1 MYWITIEQI
10 QCFQSVASEGSFT
23 KASEKL
29 FKAKSAVMYSV
40 KNLEEQLGFEL
51 FDRSHYRPQITP
63 KGESFLVK
71 SHKILE
77 NMQEL
82 HEETRLIASDVEMRL
97 RISASGIFNSSLLY
111 PVLKKAM
118 KKFPSTEILFEKE
131 ILSGEKMLGRD
142 MVDLAIFENLN
153 NKRDYDYKKISEVE
167 LRLVIAKEHEFF
179 KLPKKR
185 QIKEGLYKY
194 PQIIQRSTIRDDD
207 FQVGV
212 HHESLKWKVTDT
224 PSKREII
231 VNGLGWGRLPCH
243 VIDEDLRQGRL
254 VHLDKLEDD
263 DKVEIYL
270 CKQKNKRMGKVA
282 TFIWESF

>member
-10 QCFQSVASEGSFT
+10 QCFQAVASEGSFT
-23 KASEKL
+23 KASESL
-29 FKAKSAVMYSV
+29 HKAKSAVMYSV

-51 FDRSHYRPQITP
+51 FDRSQYRPEITQ
-63 KGESFLVK
+63 KGKAFLLR
-71 SHKILE
+71 SQRIIE
-77 NMQEL
+77 DMQQL
-82 HEETRLIASDVEMRL
+82 HEDTKLIASDIEVRL

-111 PVLKKAM
+111 PVLKKTM

-131 ILSGEKMLGRD
+131 ILSGEKMLSRD
-142 MVDLAIFENLN
+142 LVDLAIFENLK
-153 NKRDYDYKKISEVE
+153 NKRDFEYKKISEVQ
-167 LRLVIAKEHEFF
+167 LRLVIAKGHEFF
-179 KLPKKR
+179 DLPKKEQVR
-185 QIKEGLYKY
+185 ESLYQY

-212 HHESLKWKVTDT
+212 HKESLKWKVTDT

-243 VIDEDLRQGRL
+243 VIEKDLKQGRL
-254 VHLDKLEDD
+254 VHLSKFKDD
-263 DKVEIYL
+263 DTVDIYL
-270 CKQKNKRMGKVA
+270 CKPKNKSMGKVA

>member
-10 QCFQSVASEGSFT
+10 QCFQAVVETGSFT

-51 FDRSHYRPQITP
+51 FDRSQYRPQITP
-63 KGESFLVK
+63 KGESFLMK
-71 SHKILE
+71 SQKILDD
-77 NMQEL
+77 MSEL
-82 HEETRLIASDVEMRL
+82 HEETKLIASDVEMRL
-97 RISASGIFNSSLLY
+97 RISASGIFNSALLY
-111 PVLKKAM
+111 PILKKAM

-142 MVDLAIFENLN
+142 MVDLAIFENLK
-153 NKRDYDYKKISEVE
+153 NKRDYDYKKISVVE
-167 LRLVIAKEHEFF
+167 LRLVIAKGHEFF
-179 KLPKKR
+179 NLPKKE
-185 QIKEGLYKY
+185 QVKQSLYKY
-194 PQIIQRSTIRDDD
+194 PQVIQRSTIRDDD

-212 HHESLKWKVTDT
+212 HKESLKWKVTDT
-224 PSKREII
+224 PSKREVI

-243 VIDEDLRQGRL
+243 VIEKDLKQGRL
-254 VHLDKLEDD
+254 IHLSKFKDD
-263 DKVEIYL
+263 DSVDIYL
-270 CKQKNKRMGKVA
+270 CKQKNKHMGKVA